1 MNSSGWSKIE
11 LPACIL
17 SKPLAPRYGGEQRV
31 MKSSPNQ
38 SRSESPRVA
47 CAEWT
52 AFEKRLTCPA
62 GTPEGLSDYFAKRPL
77 WVARA
82 PARLDVMGGI
92 ADYSGAHVCEATL
105 GPGIVV
111 AVQPC
116 RERVLR
122 IRSVALDPASF
133 PVEARLPLS
142 QLECRGRPISYAA
155 ARAIFR
161 DNPLAAWS
169 AYVAGSLLTLQ
180 HEQAVHLQRGWR
192 ILLLSAVP
200 MNVGLASSAAVEIAT
215 LCAFNAA
222 FGLGLDATRIAQL
235 GQMVENRVV
244 GAPCGIMDQIAIA
257 SGQRGKLLHL
267 LCRPGSVEG
276 TIAIPRGTG
285 FVGINSLVRH
295 SVAAA
300 PYGDVRIG
308 TFMGRRILNA
318 WRTRQGAPP
327 LTYLT
332 ELTGAELAACERILP
347 ETLSGQE
354 FLARYRDHGDS
365 ATTIRPAS
373 VYRIRGPVRHA
384 VLENER
390 VLRFMAALQA
400 TGPDAPDG
408 WRRAGEELA
417 AAHASY
423 RDECRLSVPE
433 VDALVEAVGC
443 YGAKK
448 GLFGAKITGGGAG
461 GTVAIFGRVD
471 ALKKYV
477 PQLVRD
483 HAQRM
488 GRTPDVFWGTSPG
501 AFEGGARRYIRRAGG
516 WVCQRV

>member
-1 MNSSGWSKIE
+1 
-11 LPACIL
+11 
-17 SKPLAPRYGGEQRV
+17 
-31 MKSSPNQ
+31 MKSSPNK
-38 SRSESPRVA
+38 SRSESPRA
-47 CAEWT
+47 QCAEWT
-52 AFEKRLTCPA
+52 AFEKRLTYPA
-62 GTPEGLSDYFAKRPL
+62 GAPEGLANLFAKRPL
-77 WVARA
+77 WAARA

-122 IRSVALDPASF
+122 IRSVALDPASL
-133 PVEARLPLS
+133 PVETSMPLS
-142 QLECRGRPISYAA
+142 RLECRGRPVSYAA
-155 ARAIFR
+155 AHDLFR
-161 DNPLAAWS
+161 ENPLTTWA
-169 AYVAGSLLTLQ
+169 AYVAGSLVTLQ
-180 HEQAVHLQRGWR
+180 HEQKVRLQSGWR

-215 LCAFNAA
+215 LCALNAA
-222 FGLGLDATRIAQL
+222 LGLGLDATRIARL
-235 GQMVENRVV
+235 GQIVENRVV

-257 SGQRGKLLHL
+257 SGRRGKLLHI

-276 TIAIPRGTG
+276 TVAIPRGTG

-308 TFMGRRILNA
+308 TFMGRRILND
-318 WRTRQGAPP
+318 WRAQQGLPR

-332 ELTGAELAACERILP
+332 ELTGTELSTCERKLP
-347 ETLSGQE
+347 EALSGQE
-354 FLARYRDHGDS
+354 FLERYGDHGDS
-365 ATTIRPAS
+365 ATTIRPAT

-400 TGPDAPDG
+400 TGGDAPDG
-408 WRRAGEELA
+408 WRRAGQELA

-423 RDECRLSVPE
+423 RDECGLSVPE
-433 VDALVEAVGC
+433 VDVLVDAVAR

-488 GRTPDVFWGTSPG
+488 GRPPDVFWGTSPG
-501 AFEGGARRYIRRAGG
+501 AFEFGARRYTRRAGG